1 MGKKVESY
9 ESDDGRLFKTEREMV
24 LHEIDITVRKEFPAL
39 KIGLGAISQNA
50 DRLLEILQPLA
61 ACPPKNHP
69 EVPAQTTLGP
79 PVAEEPDCTCGVS
92 MNTPRNHHRT
102 CPVYRALFPTGRQIY
117 EASKKPK
124 LDVCRPVAKAAHG

>member
-9 ESDDGRLFKTEREMV
+9 QSDDGKLFLNERDMV

-39 KIGLGAISQNA
+39 KIGLGAIAQNA

-69 EVPAQTTLGP
+69 AEVAQTTLGP
-79 PVAEEPDCTCGVS
+79 PVAED
-92 MNTPRNHHRT
+92 
-102 CPVYRALFPTGRQIY
+102 
-117 EASKKPK
+117 
-124 LDVCRPVAKAAHG
+124 RPVRLAHG

>member
-9 ESDDGRLFKTEREMV
+9 ESDDGKLFRTEREMV

-61 ACPPKNHP
+61 GLQPENHP
-69 EVPAQTTLGP
+69 EVPAQTTLEP
-79 PVAEEPDCTCGVS
+79 PVAEE
-92 MNTPRNHHRT
+92 
-102 CPVYRALFPTGRQIY
+102 
-117 EASKKPK
+117 
-124 LDVCRPVAKAAHG
+124 RPVRLAHG

>member
-9 ESDDGRLFKTEREMV
+9 QSDDGKLFLNERDMV
-24 LHEIDITVRKEFPAL
+24 LHEIDITVRREFPAL
-39 KIGLGAISQNA
+39 KIGLGAIAQNA

-79 PVAEEPDCTCGVS
+79 PVAED
-92 MNTPRNHHRT
+92 
-102 CPVYRALFPTGRQIY
+102 
-117 EASKKPK
+117 
-124 LDVCRPVAKAAHG
+124 RPVRLAHG